1 MDIWP
6 LITLATRH
14 LICGFSLSVFL
25 HQKIV
30 TEFLVKFLIEIFGGK
45 NAANFLIL
53 SNTSRYMYTLARTQY
68 TQAGCKNVKVRPVIP
83 PEVLREVRTSNAV
96 KIDPLLNSSW
106 VPLNEERFVPR
117 VKGLLNEYMRR
128 INKICEN
135 D

>member
-1 MDIWP
+1 
-6 LITLATRH
+6 
-14 LICGFSLSVFL
+14 
-25 HQKIV
+25 
-30 TEFLVKFLIEIFGGK
+30 
-45 NAANFLIL
+45 
-53 SNTSRYMYTLARTQY
+53 MYTLARTQY

-128 INKICEN
+128 MNKICEN